1 VVAAIIAGM
10 FVSMG
15 IINAIEDGL
24 HDFNEASQK

>member
-10 FVSMG
+10 FVLMG
-15 IINAIEDGL
+15 IINVIEDGL

>member
-1 VVAAIIAGM
+1 M
-10 FVSMG
+10 FVLMG

>member
-1 VVAAIIAGM
+1 M